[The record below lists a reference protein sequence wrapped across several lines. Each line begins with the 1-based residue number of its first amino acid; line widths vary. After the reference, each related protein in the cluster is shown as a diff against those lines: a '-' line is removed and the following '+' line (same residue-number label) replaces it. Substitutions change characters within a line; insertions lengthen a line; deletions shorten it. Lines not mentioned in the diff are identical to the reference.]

1 MENKNLNK
9 MKNSFGLQLYTL
21 SPVHIGDGM
30 ELEPFSYVIKD
41 DTLYCFDMVKFG
53 ELLSENQR
61 KQLMQNIFNPGEK
74 SILLVRKYLAEL
86 FNADTH
92 KEAVLYSYKIEQ
104 EEDGIIDYYE
114 SRLTDKLQGEVNKLG
129 IRTIY
134 RDYNNKAIIPGS
146 SIKGSLRHAFIK
158 HNKLESIE
166 KNIKINNDPF
176 KSIII
181 SDAGCDK
188 ETGIELGFVYNMLK
202 DKLEQANTINY
213 LSEFIKPEQLFKF
226 QVTVNNVLTDKKKN
240 QDYTNKIKNAFKDYQ
255 SLLKMLND
263 YYGEKFEKQYSI
275 IKQAEPEHPFI
286 KNVDEIKSKLKNNV
300 AFIHIGKYGGQEV
313 LEGTKSSR
321 VKYKRY
327 KSSYLIKKDL
337 YPNLIMPI
345 GWVAVYYKK

>member
-21 SPVHIGDGM
+21 SPVHIGDGL

-41 DTLYCFDMVKFG
+41 NILYCFDMVKLG

-104 EEDGIIDYYE
+104 KGIINFYE
-114 SRLTDKLQGEVNKLG
+114 SRLTDKLQKEVNKLG
-129 IRTIY
+129 IKTVY

-146 SIKGSLRHAFIK
+146 SLKGSLRHAFIK
-158 HNKLESIE
+158 HNNLESIE
-166 KNIKINNDPF
+166 KDIKINDDPF
-176 KSIII
+176 KNIII
-181 SDAGCDK
+181 SDTSRDK

-202 DKLEQANTINY
+202 DKLEVANTIYY
-213 LSEFIKPEQLFKF
+213 LSEFIKPRQLFKF
-226 QVTVNNVLTDKKKN
+226 QVTVNNILTDKKEN
-240 QDYTNKIKNAFKDYQ
+240 QDYINNINNTFKDYK

-286 KNVDEIKSKLKNNV
+286 KNVDEIKGKLKNNV

-313 LEGTKSSR
+313 LEGIKSKDI
-321 VKYKRY
+321 KYKKY
-327 KSSYLIKKDL
+327 KSTYLIKDEKDL
-337 YPNLIMPI
+337 YPNQIMPI
-345 GWVAVYYKK
+345 GWVAVFY